1 MITSLGFAQQVL
13 IEDFETNTNYTF
25 AGFEGLGSATIATD
39 PVVAGTRL
47 NGLKLE
53 SVAGGNPWQG
63 AEVILND
70 EKIKLKTDKTIK
82 VDVYATKAF
91 TMLCKVES
99 GSGANSAASQS
110 YTTPGVWQTLTFT
123 MNQSLDNTA
132 VANGDYGKIV
142 FFPNWK
148 STNDGFNT
156 PTVFTVQVDNITA
169 ESSAIVV
176 VVDPVPPTAAPTPPV
191 RPSGDVIS
199 LFSDAYANVA
209 RNFDAGWCGSA
220 SVKEILVDG
229 NKTAAYQG
237 NNCQGI
243 VLDAGVDASSFT
255 RLHFDVYIEAG
266 TDLTSSVFNV
276 KFVQQPGGAALEI
289 NLNVAS
295 SPALV
300 AGSWLEVDIPVALTT
315 FTGFKEF
322 GITSNLNKKVW
333 YDNLYAHKGTLSTEK
348 FETLGVT
355 MYPNPTSSKVTI
367 EAKNSIERV
376 SLHNVLGQEILVKTP
391 KSQTTTLDI
400 SNLQAGVYVV
410 KTTINGKVASSR
422 VVKK

>member
-1 MITSLGFAQQVL
+1 M
-13 IEDFETNTNYTF
+13 
-25 AGFEGLGSATIATD
+25 
-39 PVVAGTRL
+39 
-47 NGLKLE
+47 
-53 SVAGGNPWQG
+53 
-63 AEVILND
+63 
-70 EKIKLKTDKTIK
+70 
-82 VDVYATKAF
+82 
-91 TMLCKVES
+91 
-99 GSGANSAASQS
+99 
-110 YTTPGVWQTLTFT
+110 
-123 MNQSLDNTA
+123 
-132 VANGDYGKIV
+132 
-142 FFPNWK
+142 
-148 STNDGFNT
+148 
-156 PTVFTVQVDNITA
+156 
-169 ESSAIVV
+169 
-176 VVDPVPPTAAPTPPV
+176 
-191 RPSGDVIS
+191 
-199 LFSDAYANVA
+199 
-209 RNFDAGWCGSA
+209 
-220 SVKEILVDG
+220 
-229 NKTAAYQG
+229 
-237 NNCQGI
+237 
-243 VLDAGVDASSFT
+243 
-255 RLHFDVYIEAG
+255 HFDVYIEAG

-289 NLNVAS
+289 NLNGAS

-391 KSQTTTLDI
+391 KSQTTNLDI